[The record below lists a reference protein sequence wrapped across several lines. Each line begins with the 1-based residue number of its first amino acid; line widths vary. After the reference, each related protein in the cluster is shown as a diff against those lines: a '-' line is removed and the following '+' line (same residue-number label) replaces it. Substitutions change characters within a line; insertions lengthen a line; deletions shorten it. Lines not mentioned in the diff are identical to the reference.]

1 MSLLFELGRYK
12 ISVVSLLFRRL
23 VVKLPQS
30 HSRDFPLVSRFS
42 PGFSVEVAVGYSVI
56 VCLLLEGHLAIEDM
70 LSGMHI
76 TFSTH
81 TNKCGHDR
89 LMLN

>member
-12 ISVVSLLFRRL
+12 ISIVSLLFRSL

-30 HSRDFPLVSRFS
+30 HSRDFPLMSRFS

-56 VCLLLEGHLAIEDM
+56 VCVLLEGHLAIEDR
-70 LSGMHI
+70 LFGMH
-76 TFSTH
+76 TF
-81 TNKCGHDR
+81 
-89 LMLN
+89 